1 MKIDYSNA
9 QIINSSSFSMHDDR
23 FIKMSYEWKRDR
35 GNSMSV
41 YLKKYGATDKQKN
54 KYKIKFNNIIGF
66 EGICCD
72 FWGASEESI
81 YIYGVAFVEEKEQTL
96 IPRLRELKEKE
107 PNVNDSCPILSDKKF
122 IEISI
127 GFLNG
132 DTLTIACESLEV
144 DDDMTKWGGR

>member
-9 QIINSSSFSMHDDR
+9 QIINSPNFYMHDDW
-23 FIKMSYEWKRDR
+23 FVNMSYEWKRNR
-35 GNSMSV
+35 GNSISV
-41 YLKKYGATDKQKN
+41 YLRKYGQQKN
-54 KYKIKFNNIIGF
+54 KYEIKFNNIIGF

-72 FWGASEESI
+72 FWGDNDTTINIYDVQFVKEE
-81 YIYGVAFVEEKEQTL
+81 EQTL
-96 IPRLRELKEKE
+96 IPKLYELKEKK

-144 DDDMTKWGGR
+144 DDDMVAYFPFRSK

>member
-9 QIINSSSFSMHDDR
+9 QIVNSPDFYIHDDW
-23 FIKMSYEWKRDR
+23 FVNMNYE
-35 GNSMSV
+35 
-41 YLKKYGATDKQKN
+41 
-54 KYKIKFNNIIGF
+54 YKEKCMDSINIHLSKCYEVNDYNVKFNNVIGF
-66 EGICCD
+66 EGTSCR
-72 FWGASEESI
+72 FWGLFQEKCINYIEFVKEE
-81 YIYGVAFVEEKEQTL
+81 EQTL
-96 IPRLRELKEKE
+96 IPKLYELKEKE

-144 DDDMTKWGGR
+144 DDDMVAYFPFRSK